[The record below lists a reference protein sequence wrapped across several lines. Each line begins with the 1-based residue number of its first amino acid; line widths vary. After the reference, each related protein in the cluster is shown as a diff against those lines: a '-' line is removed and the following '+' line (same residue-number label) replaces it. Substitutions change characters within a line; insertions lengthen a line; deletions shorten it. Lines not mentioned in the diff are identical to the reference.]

1 MLQDP
6 AVIASIDHEGV
17 LEDFDEGPWRE
28 LAVDL
33 VEAARRDVLLDSA
46 TLLGRLDDASAARM
60 TGRLLANADDESTR
74 RQIVVDCF
82 AKLRHRARERERL
95 RVLRRIREAEALGNL
110 EAVEE
115 GQRQLQAL
123 RQSEVSERVEG

>member
-1 MLQDP
+1 
-6 AVIASIDHEGV
+6 
-17 LEDFDEGPWRE
+17 
-28 LAVDL
+28 
-33 VEAARRDVLLDSA
+33 
-46 TLLGRLDDASAARM
+46 
-60 TGRLLANADDESTR
+60 
-74 RQIVVDCF
+74 
-82 AKLRHRARERERL
+82 L